1 MEEYLRKEYEPLIS
15 PDGENWR
22 MLPPFNVIFK
32 NYKGREREVWLETRL
47 YHFSM
52 GSIGKVLRKQPDF
65 KFFEGFMPWRMRFF
79 GRSQEVIFGNAT
91 EASAAF
97 VS

>member
-1 MEEYLRKEYEPLIS
+1 MEEYLRREYEPLIS
-15 PDGENWR
+15 PNGENWR
-22 MLPPFNVIFK
+22 MLPPFNVVLK
-32 NYKGREREVWLETRL
+32 NYDGSTTEVWLETRL

-52 GSIGKVLRKQPDF
+52 GSIGKVLRRQPDVRY
-65 KFFEGFMPWRMRFF
+65 FEGFMPWRMRFF
-79 GRSQEVIFGNAT
+79 GHRHEVIFGNAT